1 MAGGQAIDLASVGHA
16 LTEQQLREMHQ
27 LKTGALIQ
35 GSVLMGAACANPSPD
50 ALRALTAYGQ
60 AMGLAFQV
68 VDDILDVIADASS
81 LGKTVGK
88 DAQNDKPTYV
98 SLMGLSSSQAY
109 AQELLALALSALDT
123 SGLQHT
129 QALRALA
136 DMVVNRGH

>member
-1 MAGGQAIDLASVGHA
+1 
-16 LTEQQLREMHQ
+16 MHQ

-35 GSVLMGAACANPSPD
+35 GSVLMGAACAQPSPA

-109 AQELLALALSALDT
+109 AQELLASALSALDT

>member
-1 MAGGQAIDLASVGHA
+1 
-16 LTEQQLREMHQ
+16 
-27 LKTGALIQ
+27 
-35 GSVLMGAACANPSPD
+35 
-50 ALRALTAYGQ
+50 
-60 AMGLAFQV
+60 MGLAFQV

-88 DAQNDKPTYV
+88 DARNDKPTYV

-109 AQELLALALSALDT
+109 AQELLASALSALDT

-129 QALRALA
+129 EALRALA